1 MKICLIIIFNFIF
14 YTFQKIIEDYSIYAQ
29 GLVRGTKSNLKK
41 ETFHEFSFIYKKSN
55 EQLEY
60 VTQYF
65 KNKDKI
71 LCVIGSG
78 DQILNSMLFKPSLI
92 VGFDISVYPH
102 LFLKL
107 KMAAIQSLS
116 RDEFIN
122 FFFGTIYTYEE
133 DLYDDIYFNK
143 ICPFLDDEA
152 KNFWTY
158 LFEYNDWYDIY
169 NSILFSSETVIPRR
183 ALEQNAYLNFNNY
196 YKLREIIPKI
206 NIEFIVSDIFDLEIK
221 NNFDLIYLSNII
233 QYVNVY
239 EYKKKIKSLTDN
251 GKTEVLTY
259 LFQEIN
265 DALIFFNDT
274 NTTGINFNKNGLLIH
289 KKKEN

>member
-1 MKICLIIIFNFIF
+1 MKIFLIIIFNFIF
-14 YTFQKIIEDYSIYAQ
+14 YSFQKIIEDYSVFAQ
-29 GLVRGTKSNLKK
+29 GLVRGSKSNLKK
-41 ETFHEFSFIYKKSN
+41 KTFHEFSFIYKKSN

-65 KNKDKI
+65 KNKEKI

-78 DQILNSMLFKPSLI
+78 DQILNSMLFKPKLI
-92 VGFDISVYPH
+92 VGFDISIYPH

-107 KMAAIQSLS
+107 KMAAIQSLD
-116 RDEFIN
+116 RDEFVD

-133 DLYDDIYFNK
+133 DLYDDIFFYK
-143 ICPFLDDEA
+143 IYPFLDDEA

-206 NIEFIVSDIFDLEIK
+206 KIEFIVGDIFDIEIK
-221 NNFDLIYLSNII
+221 YNFDLIYLSNII
-233 QYVNVY
+233 QYVNVN
-239 EYKKKIKSLTDN
+239 EYKKKVKSLTNN

-259 LFQEIN
+259 LFQEVE
-265 DALIFFNDT
+265 DALIF
-274 NTTGINFNKNGLLIH
+274 L
-289 KKKEN
+289 

>member
-1 MKICLIIIFNFIF
+1 MKICIIIIYNFIF
-14 YTFQKIIEDYSIYAQ
+14 YTFQKIIEDYSIFAQ
-29 GLVRGTKSNLKK
+29 ALVRGTKSNLKK
-41 ETFHEFSFIYKKSN
+41 ECFHEHSFIYKKTN

-78 DQILNSMLFKPSLI
+78 DQILNSMIFKPSLI
-92 VGFDISVYPH
+92 VGFDISIYPH

-107 KMAAIQSLS
+107 KMGAIQSLS
-116 RDEFIN
+116 RDEFVN

-133 DLYDDIYFNK
+133 DLYDDIFFYK

-196 YKLREIIPKI
+196 YKLREIIPII

-233 QYVNVY
+233 QYVNVND
-239 EYKKKIKSLTDN
+239 YKKKIKSLTNN

-289 KKKEN
+289 KKK

>member
-1 MKICLIIIFNFIF
+1 MKILIIIIFNFIF
-14 YTFQKIIEDYSIYAQ
+14 YTFQKLIEDYSIFAQ
-29 GLVRGTKSNLKK
+29 ALVRGTKSNLKK
-41 ETFHEFSFIYKKSN
+41 ETFHEYSFIYKKTN

-78 DQILNSMLFKPSLI
+78 DQILNSMIFKPSLI

-107 KMAAIQSLS
+107 KMAAIRSLS
-116 RDEFIN
+116 RDEFVD

-133 DLYDDIYFNK
+133 DLYDDIFYYK
-143 ICPFLDDEA
+143 IYPFLDDEA

-169 NSILFSSETVIPRR
+169 NSMLFSTETVIPRR
-183 ALEQNAYLNFNNY
+183 ALEQNLYLDLNNY
-196 YKLREIIPKI
+196 NKLKYLIPKI
-206 NIEFIVSDIFDLEIK
+206 NIEYIIGDIFDMEIK
-221 NNFDLIYLSNII
+221 NTYDLIYLSNII
-233 QYVNVY
+233 QYHDINK
-239 EYKKKIKSLTDN
+239 YKKKVKSLTNN

-259 LFQEIN
+259 IFCEVEK
-265 DALIFFNDT
+265 ALVFFNDT
-274 NTTGINFNKNGLLIH
+274 NTTGINFNQNGLLIH
-289 KKKEN
+289 K

>member
-1 MKICLIIIFNFIF
+1 MKILIIIIFNFIF
-14 YTFQKIIEDYSIYAQ
+14 YTFQKLIEDYSIFAQ
-29 GLVRGTKSNLKK
+29 ALVRGTKSNLKK
-41 ETFHEFSFIYKKSN
+41 ETFHEYSFIYKKTN

-65 KNKDKI
+65 KNKEKI

-78 DQILNSMLFKPSLI
+78 DQILNSMIFKPSLI

-107 KMAAIQSLS
+107 KMAAIRSLS
-116 RDEFIN
+116 RDEFVD

-133 DLYDDIYFNK
+133 DLYDDIFFYK
-143 ICPFLDDEA
+143 IYPFLDDEA

-183 ALEQNAYLNFNNY
+183 AIEQNAYLDVNNY
-196 YKLREIIPKI
+196 YRLREIIPKI
-206 NIEFIVSDIFDLEIK
+206 NIEFIVGDIFDLEFK

-233 QYVNVY
+233 QYCNKF
-239 EYKKKIKSLTDN
+239 EYKKKIKSLTNN

-259 LFQEIN
+259 LFQEVEKG
-265 DALIFFNDT
+265 ALNFFNDT
-274 NTTGINFNKNGLLIH
+274 NTTGINFNQNGLLIH
-289 KKKEN
+289 K

>member
-1 MKICLIIIFNFIF
+1 MKILIIIIFNFIF
-14 YTFQKIIEDYSIYAQ
+14 YTFQKLIEDYSIFAQ
-29 GLVRGTKSNLKK
+29 ALVRGTKSNLKK
-41 ETFHEFSFIYKKSN
+41 KTFHEYSFIYKKSN

-65 KNKDKI
+65 KNKEKI

-78 DQILNSMLFKPSLI
+78 DQILNSMIFKPSLI

-107 KMAAIQSLS
+107 KMAAIRSLS
-116 RDEFIN
+116 RDEFVD

-133 DLYDDIYFNK
+133 DLYDDIFFYK
-143 ICPFLDDEA
+143 IYPFLDDEA

-183 ALEQNAYLNFNNY
+183 AIEQNAYLNVNNY
-196 YKLREIIPKI
+196 YRLREIIPKI
-206 NIEFIVSDIFDLEIK
+206 NIEYIVGDIFDLEIK

-233 QYVNVY
+233 QYCNKF
-239 EYKKKIKSLTDN
+239 EYKKKIKSLTKN
-251 GKTEVLTY
+251 GKT
-259 LFQEIN
+259 
-265 DALIFFNDT
+265 
-274 NTTGINFNKNGLLIH
+274 
-289 KKKEN
+289 